1 MKLATIIIIG
11 VLFLSAI
18 VVLAIT
24 VKNFLKARRLER
36 LRREKEQRQL
46 LTEFWRSKAGE
57 IFSALQR
64 FQSFLRPENGYF
76 ASYLL
81 ASWKENYANLL
92 KETRN
97 NPIAGLGIDS
107 DLENGIATIH
117 KYFNA
122 GEDIR
127 DRFNREFVQKEI
139 ITFERLF
146 QSIEGK
152 SLDFQQKIAIVTD
165 EDNNLVIAGAGSG
178 KTTTI
183 VGKVKYLQ
191 QKHGLHPKDFLLIS
205 FTNKSAASLAER
217 IGEDGFEALT
227 FHKFG
232 LRVITEC
239 EGVKPSIFD
248 ESQFQLL
255 LKRYFDELT
264 QDMNYLKKLTAYFLN
279 YLKQPK
285 SQFDFENQG
294 EYIQYLKDQN
304 FRTYKSI
311 QLNHKGIVTMQR
323 EAVKSIE
330 ECMLANFLFF
340 NGVNY
345 AYEAKYEFDT
355 ATAEYQQYKPDF
367 TIYADGS
374 RIYLEHFAI
383 SEGGD
388 VPKFFVKAGENYQ
401 MAKTRYWE
409 KIKWAR
415 DLHQTN
421 ETILIE
427 TYSYQFKDGTVF
439 DKLQTQLE
447 ACGVTLTPLTEEQKW
462 QKVQEAANDEIE
474 AILSLCG
481 TFITLMKS
489 NNYSFVDLESKNE
502 MISDPFTKSRNRAF
516 FTVVR
521 PLFEKYSEELNARKE
536 IDFSDM
542 INKAT
547 QLVTSRIYKKKYK
560 YIIVDEFQDIS
571 IGRYKLLQAIKSID
585 HSTRL
590 FCVGDD
596 WQSIYRFA
604 GSDIALFKNFED
616 YFGKTERS
624 NIETTYRYSSP
635 LLTMSNEFITKNPNQ
650 SKKKLRSLNNA
661 SATKY
666 FLKYSTDENQ
676 DDTSALLETFNHILS
691 ENSAM
696 NRKSIY
702 ILGRYLFDIKRIKN
716 EQNLFRIDTEKG
728 TIKYVYQY
736 PDGTQGRIDAT
747 YMTVHKSKGLEADI
761 VIILNCNAGKH
772 GFPAGLSDDQVL
784 NLLLSEAD
792 QFDNGEE
799 RRLFY
804 VAMTRAKEAVYF
816 ISDTFQKSK
825 FVLELE
831 VDQKLNTNSKCPECK
846 TADLVLRK
854 TGVAKNGTPYK
865 FYGCSN
871 YLFGCTYTNTLF
883 SK

>member
-1 MKLATIIIIG
+1 M
-11 VLFLSAI
+11 
-18 VVLAIT
+18 
-24 VKNFLKARRLER
+24 KARRLER
-36 LRREKEQRQL
+36 LRQKEEQEQQKQL
-46 LTEFWRSKAGE
+46 LIEFWQSKTEE
-57 IFSALQR
+57 IFAALKG

-76 ASYLL
+76 ANSLL
-81 ASWKENYANLL
+81 TSWKENHSGLV
-92 KETRN
+92 KETINRST
-97 NPIAGLGIDS
+97 AGLGIDS
-107 DLENGIATIH
+107 DLEDGIEKVH
-117 KYFNA
+117 KYFNT
-122 GEDIR
+122 GENIR
-127 DRFNREFVQKEI
+127 IQFNREYVQKEI
-139 ITFERLF
+139 IAFAHLF
-146 QSIEGK
+146 QNIEGK
-152 SLDFQQKIAIVTD
+152 SLDHQQKIAVVTD

-191 QKHGLHPKDFLLIS
+191 QKHSLNPKDFLLIS

-264 QDMNYLKKLTAYFLN
+264 QDMNYLKRLTDYFLI
-279 YLKQPK
+279 YLKPPK

-304 FRTYKSI
+304 FRTYKPI
-311 QLNHKGIVTMQR
+311 QVNHKGIVTIQR
-323 EAVKSIE
+323 EAVKSVE
-330 ECMLANFLFF
+330 ECMLANFLLF
-340 NGVNY
+340 NGVKY
-345 AYEAKYEFDT
+345 EYEAKYEFDT
-355 ATAEYQQYKPDF
+355 ATATYQQYKPDF
-367 TIYADGS
+367 TIYANGS

-383 SEGGD
+383 SVAGD
-388 VPKFFVKAGENYQ
+388 IPKFFVKAGENYQ

-415 DLHQTN
+415 ELHQAN
-421 ETILIE
+421 DTILIE
-427 TYSYQFKDGTVF
+427 TYSHQFKDGTVF
-439 DKLQTQLE
+439 NQLQTQLE
-447 ACGVTLTPLTEEQKW
+447 VCGVTLTPLTAEQKW
-462 QKVQEAANDEIE
+462 QKIQEAAKDEIE
-474 AILSLCG
+474 AILSLCR

-502 MISDPFTKSRNRAF
+502 KISDPFTKSRNGAF
-516 FTVVR
+516 FAVVK
-521 PLFEKYSEELNARKE
+521 PLFEKYSKELNARKE

-547 QLVTSRIYKKKYK
+547 QLITSQTYKKKYK

-571 IGRYKLLQAIKSID
+571 IGRYKLLQAVKSAD
-585 HSTRL
+585 RQTRL

-596 WQSIYRFA
+596 WQSIYRFT
-604 GSDIALFKNFED
+604 GSDIALFKNFQD
-616 YFGKTERS
+616 YFGITQRS
-624 NIETTYRYSSP
+624 NIETTYRYTSP
-635 LLTMSNEFITKNPNQ
+635 LLAMSNEFITKNPNQ
-650 SKKKLRSLNNA
+650 SKKLLRSVNNA
-661 SATKY
+661 SETKY

-676 DDTSALLETFNHILS
+676 DDTSALLETFNHIRS
-691 ENSAM
+691 ENSVV

-702 ILGRYLFDIKRIKN
+702 ILGRYSFDIKRIKN
-716 EQNLFRIDTEKG
+716 EQKLFQIDTEKG
-728 TIKYVYQY
+728 TVKYAYPN
-736 PDGTQGRIDAT
+736 PDGTQGRIDAS

-792 QFDNGEE
+792 QFENGEE

-816 ISDTFQKSK
+816 ISDAYRKSK

-831 VDQKLNTNSKCPECK
+831 VDQKINTNLKCPECR
-846 TADLVLRK
+846 TADLILRK
-854 TGVAKNGTPYK
+854 TGVAKSGAPYK

-871 YLFGCTYTNTLF
+871 YLFGCSYTNILY
-883 SK
+883 SNP

>member
-1 MKLATIIIIG
+1 MKAETKILIG
-11 VLFLSAI
+11 VLFLASI
-18 VVLAIT
+18 VILVIT
-24 VKNFLKARRLER
+24 VVNFLKARKLER
-36 LRREKEQRQL
+36 QEEERQRKQLLSEFWQSKREEILAAQRQFL
-46 LTEFWRSKAGE
+46 
-57 IFSALQR
+57 
-64 FQSFLRPENGYF
+64 SFLKSENGYF
-76 ASYLL
+76 ANYLL
-81 ASWKENYANLL
+81 ASWKDKYADLMTEIGYKTADDLN
-92 KETRN
+92 
-97 NPIAGLGIDS
+97 IDS
-107 DLENGIATIH
+107 DLENGIATVR
-117 KYFNA
+117 KYFTD
-122 GEDIR
+122 GENIR
-127 DRFNREFVQKEI
+127 SQFNQEFVQEEI
-139 ITFERLF
+139 KSFEGLF
-146 QSIEGK
+146 QNIEGK
-152 SLDFQQKIAIVTD
+152 SLDDQQKIAIVTD

-205 FTNKSAASLAER
+205 FTNKSAASLVQR
-217 IGEDGFEALT
+217 IGDDGFEALT

-248 ESQFQLL
+248 ENQFQLL

-264 QDMNYLKKLTAYFLN
+264 QDMNYLKGLTDYFLI
-279 YLKQPK
+279 YLKPPK

-304 FRTYKSI
+304 FRTYKPI
-311 QLNHKGIVTMQR
+311 QVNHKGIVTLQM

-330 ECMLANFLFF
+330 ECMLANFLLF

-345 AYEAKYEFDT
+345 DYEAKYEFDT
-355 ATAEYQQYKPDF
+355 ATAAYQQYKPDF
-367 TIYADGS
+367 TIYANGS

-383 SEGGD
+383 SAAGD
-388 VPKFFVKAGENYQ
+388 VPKFLIKTGENYQ

-409 KIKWAR
+409 KIEWAR
-415 DLHQTN
+415 ELHQTHG
-421 ETILIE
+421 TILIE
-427 TYSYQFKDGTVF
+427 TYSHQFKDETAF
-439 DKLQTQLE
+439 DLLKTQLE
-447 ACGVTLTPLTEEQKW
+447 ACGVTLKPLTQEQKW
-462 QKVQEAANDEIE
+462 QKIQEAAKDEIE
-474 AILSLCG
+474 SIISLCG

-489 NNYSFVDLESKNE
+489 NNYNFVDLESRNE
-502 MISDPFTKSRNRAF
+502 KISGSFTKRRNRAF
-516 FTVVR
+516 FSVVR
-521 PLFEKYSEELNARKE
+521 PLFEKYAEELIARKE

-547 QLVTSRIYKKKYK
+547 QLVTNHTYKKKYK

-585 HSTRL
+585 PSTRL

-596 WQSIYRFA
+596 WQSIYRFT
-604 GSDIALFKNFED
+604 GSDIALFKNFQE

-635 LLTMSNEFITKNPNQ
+635 LLTMSNDFITRNPNQ
-650 SKKKLRSLNNA
+650 SKKLLRSVNNA

-666 FLKYSTDENQ
+666 FLMYSTDENQ

-691 ENSAM
+691 ENAV

-702 ILGRYLFDIKRIKN
+702 ILGRYSLDIKRIKN
-716 EQNLFRIDTEKG
+716 EEKTFQVDAEKG
-728 TIKYVYQY
+728 TIKYVYQH

-761 VIILNCNAGKH
+761 VIILNCNAGKY

-792 QFDNGEE
+792 QFENGEE

-816 ISDTFQKSK
+816 ISDTFRKSK

-831 VDQKLNTNSKCPECK
+831 VDQKINTNLKCPECR

-871 YLFGCTYTNTLF
+871 YLFGCSYTNTLF